1 MIQPRIGEL
10 LGQMGTLSPHD
21 IDEILSEQRATRA
34 RFGTLAV
41 SLGFCQPEHI
51 WAAWSSQIHGHPP
64 LVDLDQMGIDAQA
77 IECVSRQLALD
88 HHAMPV
94 RLFEG
99 QLFVAMSDPAK
110 LHDLAVHIPMPV
122 RCVLA
127 SDEQISRALDAHYA
141 V

>member
-1 MIQPRIGEL
+1 MNQRIGEL
-10 LGQMGTLSPHD
+10 LGQMGTLSLHD
-21 IDEILSEQRATRA
+21 IDEILSEQRATRTL
-34 RFGTLAV
+34 FGTLAV

-51 WAAWSSQIHGHPP
+51 WAAWSSQLHGTPP
-64 LVDLDQMGIDAQA
+64 SVDLDKLGIDAQA
-77 IECVSRQLALD
+77 IECVSRELAFD

-99 QLFVAMSDPAK
+99 QLFVALSDPAK

-122 RCVLA
+122 RCVVA
-127 SDEQISRALDAHYA
+127 SEEQIARALGAHYA